1 MSSRDGAVVLDIDP
15 EFVEG
20 GRIERQHINRSALT
34 RIDIRVTHIAVEVV
48 HVQTSR
54 SECES
59 CRGAGIFDCLVQAEG
74 NEHAAAARLTDS
86 EHSFAIAYIYE
97 AVGCVRQLDQG
108 IGSRS

>member
-1 MSSRDGAVVLDIDP
+1 MRNLP
-15 EFVEG
+15 EYPGIAERCPPDHHG
-20 GRIERQHINRSALT
+20 ITASLREHCGRILG
-34 RIDIRVTHIAVEVV
+34 VTHIAVEVV

-59 CRGAGIFDCLVQAEG
+59 CRGADIFDCLVQAEG